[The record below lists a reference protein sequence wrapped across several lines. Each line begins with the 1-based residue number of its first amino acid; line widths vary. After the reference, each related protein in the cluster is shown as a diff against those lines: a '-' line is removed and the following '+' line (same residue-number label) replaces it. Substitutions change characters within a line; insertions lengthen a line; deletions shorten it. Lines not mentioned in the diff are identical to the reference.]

1 MSKVSLRMQWGE
13 THVRHGNAK
22 NRMHINCIIAL
33 NLFLSFAI
41 SSGKKTSERK
51 QAIELKYFG
60 IVFSIPYEQIALVC
74 LRCDYHCNNSFRCLV
89 KISRKKCILKYFCLY
104 REVPKAA
111 QCQNINGRW
120 MARQQNQPHVAI
132 RLEQKR
138 TLFMENTV
146 LANYK
151 C

>member
-22 NRMHINCIIAL
+22 NRMHINSIIAL
-33 NLFLSFAI
+33 NLFLNFAI

-51 QAIELKYFG
+51 QAIGLKYFG

-89 KISRKKCILKYFCLY
+89 KISRKIMYFKIFLFIQRSTKSSTMPKHKWSLNGSTAKPTTCSNTIGTEKNIIYGKYC
-104 REVPKAA
+104 A
-111 QCQNINGRW
+111 G
-120 MARQQNQPHVAI
+120 
-132 RLEQKR
+132 
-138 TLFMENTV
+138 
-146 LANYK
+146 
-151 C
+151 